1 MKGEMLYRWSVI
13 QPGEESASPPYKPE
27 GVYCV
32 FSNWAYYEKPGE
44 DGRGKVWLVRD
55 EQAEADAALGKLV
68 RALPLDYALAH
79 YLGKWVVEDG
89 DYCVV
94 SEGDTP
100 EAAIAA
106 LEVGNE
112 NV

>member
-1 MKGEMLYRWSVI
+1 MMTKMFDLEHCG
-13 QPGEESASPPYKPE
+13 QCGEETDE
-27 GVYCV
+27 LYCG
-32 FSNWAYYEKPGE
+32 FLCEECEKK
-44 DGRGKVWLVRD
+44 DR
-55 EQAEADAALGKLV
+55 ANAALGKAV